1 MYLFQ
6 KSKQLY
12 KILKQKYQ
20 KYFNINKI
28 YFTYLAVL
36 QWLVPIQLRDISTVH
51 KKSKEHPRKISH
63 KIYSEYFTRE
73 NNTKNTHTRNILKKK
88 SAWSIR
94 RIHCSL
100 TFAYMRIYNVGSSSG
115 VEIPPRGEFLPNLLG
130 GLLIPFL
137 LRFCVVLE
145 HRWWWCS
152 IGCEIRK
159 QRPGFEGTK
168 VGVRVIIR
176 IGTSCFF

>member
-28 YFTYLAVL
+28 YFTYLAAL

-51 KKSKEHPRKISH
+51 KKAKEHPRKISH

-88 SAWSIR
+88 SA
-94 RIHCSL
+94 
-100 TFAYMRIYNVGSSSG
+100 
-115 VEIPPRGEFLPNLLG
+115 
-130 GLLIPFL
+130 
-137 LRFCVVLE
+137 
-145 HRWWWCS
+145 
-152 IGCEIRK
+152 
-159 QRPGFEGTK
+159 
-168 VGVRVIIR
+168 
-176 IGTSCFF
+176 